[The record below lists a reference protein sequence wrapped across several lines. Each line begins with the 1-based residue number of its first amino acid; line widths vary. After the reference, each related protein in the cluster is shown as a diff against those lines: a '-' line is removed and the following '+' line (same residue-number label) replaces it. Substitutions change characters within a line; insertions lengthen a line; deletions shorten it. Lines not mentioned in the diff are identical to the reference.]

1 MRVRPFFWFL
11 FTFTCVGV
19 LTFAFFFQRDVPALI
34 HLSLDHPSPKV
45 QQMVTL
51 SLHLTDTEGVPIEHA
66 SIISRTNMTTMDMR
80 EAIRQLIPVGHGNYI
95 THLQFSMSGEWFVIV
110 NIHAGGILPVEQ
122 HLFLR
127 AT

>member
-1 MRVRPFFWFL
+1 MRVRFFFWLL

-19 LTFAFFFQRDVPALI
+19 LTFAFFFQREVPTLI

-45 QQMVTL
+45 QQVVTL

-66 SIISRTNMTTMDMR
+66 SVISHADMTTMHMR
-80 EAIRQLIPVGHGNYI
+80 EAIRQLTPVGQGNYI
-95 THLQFSMSGEWFVIV
+95 THLQFSMLGSWFVTV
-110 NIHAGGILPVEQ
+110 NVHSVGILPVEQ

-127 AT
+127 AI